1 MNSVKRFKTDY
12 ASSSVGVFGS
22 GGVTLA
28 NGSLEIAAGGNNQS
42 GINLHAKNPNP
53 GLDCTLLCVNGTAG
67 QQYTSDFAI
76 ISKTLNVVGSN
87 TQNNTSATINMY
99 GATATIGS
107 PDAQIICSGGNSS
120 AVNNGNLSI
129 NANNFSLSS
138 TGVVSVR
145 NLFSVYP
152 FWATTGLQW
161 PAYSVTN
168 TGQNMFWA
176 SSSSVGYPIAVR
188 NNSNVEVMNI
198 YKDGTINCLRMW
210 IQPNAGVSTMCM
222 NSTNNA
228 FGTPDSNIP
237 DFSMTCAGGTEGTA
251 NKGNVTLSAG
261 TITLNGNVKL
271 PSTYTS
277 APADATYLGYLKE
290 VKNTTA
296 LTMNATSTTVLCS
309 ITLTAGVWIVTGVA
323 CFFPT
328 TTSTFVQAAI
338 SSTSVFDDFSQVT
351 QFISNS
357 NGCLINVPM
366 KYYSGSGTT
375 LNLVALC
382 SGSTANANTT
392 NFPSTLRAVR
402 IA

>member
-1 MNSVKRFKTDY
+1 
-12 ASSSVGVFGS
+12 
-22 GGVTLA
+22 
-28 NGSLEIAAGGNNQS
+28 
-42 GINLHAKNPNP
+42 
-53 GLDCTLLCVNGTAG
+53 
-67 QQYTSDFAI
+67 
-76 ISKTLNVVGSN
+76 
-87 TQNNTSATINMY
+87 
-99 GATATIGS
+99 
-107 PDAQIICSGGNSS
+107 
-120 AVNNGNLSI
+120 
-129 NANNFSLSS
+129 
-138 TGVVSVR
+138 
-145 NLFSVYP
+145 
-152 FWATTGLQW
+152 
-161 PAYSVTN
+161 
-168 TGQNMFWA
+168 MFWA

-237 DFSMTCAGGTEGTA
+237 DFSMTCSGGTAGTA

-309 ITLTAGVWIVTGVA
+309 ITLTAGVWFVTGVA

-351 QFISNS
+351 QFFSNS

>member
-1 MNSVKRFKTDY
+1 M
-12 ASSSVGVFGS
+12 
-22 GGVTLA
+22 
-28 NGSLEIAAGGNNQS
+28 
-42 GINLHAKNPNP
+42 
-53 GLDCTLLCVNGTAG
+53 
-67 QQYTSDFAI
+67 
-76 ISKTLNVVGSN
+76 VGSN

-138 TGVVSVR
+138 YGTVSVR

-228 FGTPDSNIP
+228 FGIPDSNIP
-237 DFSMTCAGGTEGTA
+237 DFSMTCSGGTAGTA

-277 APADATYLGYLKE
+277 APADLCNILR
-290 VKNTTA
+290 
-296 LTMNATSTTVLCS
+296 VLERS
-309 ITLTAGVWIVTGVA
+309 
-323 CFFPT
+323 
-328 TTSTFVQAAI
+328 
-338 SSTSVFDDFSQVT
+338 
-351 QFISNS
+351 
-357 NGCLINVPM
+357 
-366 KYYSGSGTT
+366 
-375 LNLVALC
+375 
-382 SGSTANANTT
+382 
-392 NFPSTLRAVR
+392 
-402 IA
+402 

>member
-1 MNSVKRFKTDY
+1 M
-12 ASSSVGVFGS
+12 
-22 GGVTLA
+22 
-28 NGSLEIAAGGNNQS
+28 
-42 GINLHAKNPNP
+42 
-53 GLDCTLLCVNGTAG
+53 NGTAG

-138 TGVVSVR
+138 NGTVSVR

-237 DFSMTCAGGTEGTA
+237 DFSMTCAGGTAGTA
-251 NKGNVTLSAG
+251 NKGNVTLASSSLTVTG
-261 TITLNGNVKL
+261 NTILNGSLTQSVSASTKFSVDTSGNAGIATSLCVGTFAPYGTAVTTIYT
-271 PSTYTS
+271 PSINTSCLAITSS
-277 APADATYLGYLKE
+277 APRLSIIPQATNGAY
-290 VKNTTA
+290 N
-296 LTMNATSTTVLCS
+296 
-309 ITLTAGVWIVTGVA
+309 
-323 CFFPT
+323 
-328 TTSTFVQAAI
+328 TFVQGND
-338 SSTSVFDDFSQVT
+338 VV
-351 QFISNS
+351 
-357 NGCLINVPM
+357 M
-366 KYYSGSGTT
+366 
-375 LNLVALC
+375 
-382 SGSTANANTT
+382 
-392 NFPSTLRAVR
+392 
-402 IA
+402 